1 MTAWSEPQTSAARD
15 LPELAAPT
23 AGSYRLDPAAVLA
36 DGAPAEHSALA
47 AVAARDA
54 AVIACLEAMAR
65 GEFTQAP
72 GGPDGLSAAVRGLA
86 RVLAARGV
94 APTQPSPSIAPPSI
108 PLSSPEPLPRAAGTG
123 VVEDLLGRVGA
134 AVHGV
139 AALQRHAARAGE
151 AQTQALTEIDR
162 RSARLAETLAT
173 TLRQVQDST
182 DSASTLQAT
191 VGTEMGNVTAA
202 IRSELAGLAEQLD
215 AKARDARAVLQEIE
229 DIGKGINLLALNA
242 TIEAAHAGEMGKGF
256 AVVASEVRAL
266 AKRTMDGAREAA
278 RKIDLSAVQQGMTG
292 TVDRAEALLGQV
304 NGRVSESLG
313 QLHQLFGAMGNELA
327 VIRDN
332 NAVIA
337 EALGIARDTSDR
349 MIGKGSWCAGLA
361 DGLDAALAARPADA
375 AAVDRL
381 VARDHLAADA
391 AYDRLDDIRRRGSLR
406 VAIEPAFVGLS
417 FRSRPGEKL
426 RGLDVDYAAAFAR
439 WLGVACEF
447 VEHPWDRCTEL
458 LELGRAPGEPPA
470 DLVWSALPPNAA
482 YAGVAFSE
490 AYSYLNYVLARRKG
504 NAAIRGLADLE
515 GKVLG
520 CINDPGAF
528 ATLEAAGLRWGAN
541 AKAPGGKVQL
551 ANLIAYT
558 DQSRIHDCL
567 AEGAVDAFAV
577 DQPIYYWAAAG
588 EDSPWRDRIEVIPG
602 NLATAP
608 WYYTVGVAARP
619 SSYRLLRQVN
629 RFIAEFLKTPERAEI
644 ERSWQGQPVSGDGSY
659 RTEPGNL
666 IGETELGELY
676 AAHCAAYGLAPQAD

>member
-1 MTAWSEPQTSAARD
+1 MTAWSEPQTSAAPD
-15 LPELAAPT
+15 LPELAAPM
-23 AGSYRLDPAAVLA
+23 AGNYRLDPAAVLE
-36 DGAPAEHSALA
+36 DGAPAEHPKLA
-47 AVAARDA
+47 AIAARDA
-54 AVIACLEAMAR
+54 AVIACLEAMAQ
-65 GEFTQAP
+65 GDFTQAP
-72 GGPDGLSAAVRGLA
+72 GGSDSLSAAVRELA
-86 RVLAARGV
+86 QALAAHSA
-94 APTQPSPSIAPPSI
+94 APVPLAPPIAPS
-108 PLSSPEPLPRAAGTG
+108 LPEPLPRPAGPG
-123 VVEDLLGRVGA
+123 IAGDLLGRVGA

-151 AQTQALTEIDR
+151 TQTQALTEIDL
-162 RSARLAETLAT
+162 RSVRLAETLAT

-182 DSASTLQAT
+182 DSASSLQAE

-202 IRSELAGLAEQLD
+202 IRSELDGLAAQLD

-256 AVVASEVRAL
+256 AVVANEVRAL
-266 AKRTMDGAREAA
+266 AKRTMDGAREAG
-278 RKIDLSAVQQGMTG
+278 RKIDLSEVQQGMSG
-292 TVDRAEALLGQV
+292 TVDRAEGLLGQV

-332 NAVIA
+332 NTVIA
-337 EALGIARDTSDR
+337 EALGIARDTSAR
-349 MIGKGSWCAGLA
+349 MIGNGRWSAGLA
-361 DGLDAALAARPADA
+361 EGIDTALAARPADA
-375 AAVDRL
+375 AAIDRL

-417 FRSRPGEKL
+417 FRGKPGETL

-482 YAGVAFSE
+482 YAGIAFSE
-490 AYSYLNYVLARRKG
+490 AYSYLHYVLARRKG
-504 NAAIRGLADLE
+504 DGSMRGLADLE

-541 AKAPGGKVQL
+541 AKLPGGKVQL

-567 AEGAVDAFAV
+567 ADGAVDAFAV

-602 NLATAP
+602 NLAPAP

-619 SSYRLLRQVN
+619 SSHRLLRAVN
-629 RFIAEFLKTPERAEI
+629 RFLAEFLKTPERAEI
-644 ERSWQGQPVSGDGSY
+644 ERMWQGQPVAGEGSY
-659 RTEPGNL
+659 RGEPGNL
-666 IGETELGELY
+666 QGEAELGDLY
-676 AAHCAAYGLAPQAD
+676 AAHCAAHGIAPQAD

>member
-1 MTAWSEPQTSAARD
+1 MTAWSEPQTSAAPD
-15 LPELAAPT
+15 LPELATPA
-23 AGSYRLDPAAVLA
+23 AGSYRLDPAAALA
-36 DGAPAEHSALA
+36 DGTPAEHGALA

-65 GEFTQAP
+65 GDFSPAP
-72 GGPDGLSAAVRGLA
+72 GGADSLSAAVRDLA
-86 RVLAARGV
+86 RTLAARSV
-94 APTQPSPSIAPPSI
+94 APVSPTPPIAP
-108 PLSSPEPLPRAAGTG
+108 SSPEKLPLPAGPEVAG
-123 VVEDLLGRVGA
+123 NLLDQIGA

-151 AQTQALTEIDR
+151 TQTQALTEIDR
-162 RSARLAETLAT
+162 RSARLAETIAT

-182 DSASTLQAT
+182 DNASSLQAE

-202 IRSELAGLAEQLD
+202 IRSELDGLAAQLD

-256 AVVASEVRAL
+256 AVVANEVRAL
-266 AKRTMDGAREAA
+266 ARRTMDGAREAG
-278 RKIDLSAVQQGMTG
+278 RKIDLSEVQQGMTG
-292 TVDRAEALLGQV
+292 TVDRAEGLLGQV
-304 NGRVSESLG
+304 NGRVSDSLG

-332 NAVIA
+332 NTVIA
-337 EALGIARDTSDR
+337 EALGIARDTSAR
-349 MIGKGSWCAGLA
+349 MIGKGSWCGTLA
-361 DGLDAALAARPADA
+361 DGLVAALAVRPADA
-375 AAVDRL
+375 AAIDRL

-417 FRSRPGEKL
+417 FRLKPGETL

-458 LELGRAPGEPPA
+458 LELGRVPGEPPA

-490 AYSYLNYVLARRKG
+490 AYSYLHYVLARRKG
-504 NAAIRGLADLE
+504 DAAIRGLADLE

-541 AKAPGGKVQL
+541 ANVPGGKVQL

-567 AEGAVDAFAV
+567 ADGAVDAFAV
-577 DQPIYYWAAAG
+577 DQPIYYWASAG
-588 EDSPWRDRIEVIPG
+588 ADSPWRDRIEVIPG
-602 NLATAP
+602 NLAPAP
-608 WYYTVGVAARP
+608 WYYTVGVAAQP
-619 SSYRLLRQVN
+619 SSHRLLRQVN
-629 RFIAEFLKTPERAEI
+629 RFIAEFLKRPERAEI
-644 ERSWQGQPVSGDGSY
+644 ERIWQGQPVAGDGSY

-666 IGETELGELY
+666 IGESELGELY
-676 AAHCAAYGLAPQAD
+676 AAHCAAHGLAPRAD